1 MKDARYW
8 SVFAL
13 LLLAAVTLYRRGDQ
27 DHTPASTPLDQ
38 FPETM
43 GNWSGS
49 DIPIPQETLDVL
61 GSGFFL
67 NRNYVPVPGAATQGG
82 EAPGPVGLFIG
93 YFPTQRTGQSIH
105 SPQNCLPGSGWTFES
120 SGVTEVTD
128 GAGKTS
134 QVGEYIIANGPSRAE
149 VLYWYQ
155 SHGRA
160 IANDYRAKAYM
171 LTDSI
176 RYGRSDAALIRIV
189 TPVQSADGGA
199 AAHQRAVEFAQRLI
213 PLLPAYVPN

>member
-13 LLLAAVTLYRRGDQ
+13 LLLSAVALYRRGDK
-27 DHTPASTPLDQ
+27 DHVPQSTPLDQ
-38 FPETM
+38 FPATI
-43 GNWSGS
+43 GPWSGT

-61 GSGFFL
+61 GAGFFL
-67 NRNYVPVPGAATQGG
+67 NRNYFPTNGAPDNSGDKQ
-82 EAPGPVGLFIG
+82 GPVGLFIG

-120 SGVTEVTD
+120 SGVTDVTD
-128 GAGKTS
+128 TAGKTS
-134 QVGEYIIANGPSRAE
+134 EVGDYVIVNGPSHAE

-160 IANDYRAKAYM
+160 IANDYKAKAYM
-171 LTDSI
+171 LVDSI
-176 RYGRSDAALIRIV
+176 RYRRSDAALVRVV
-189 TPVQSADGGA
+189 TPVGSGESLDS
-199 AAHQRAVEFAQRLI
+199 AHQRAVHFAQGLI